1 MPKELVKLRDQYIQ
15 ENAGGSSLHPSSAL
29 SKPISPLALPPS
41 SLPPVPASPSSLSS
55 VSATAGN
62 SSACDLTGTSP
73 GTVSLDAVFLDHR
86 RPRDITF
93 SVTSSTFST
102 SHTSSEDLTP
112 PSPGVPDLDEDAGS
126 NQSLTGRQ
134 GQDSLDPHGMR
145 TMSDLQIEPTAKVE
159 DLLAMFK
166 ETESLEEQGDILHYL
181 SYTKGIM
188 FDTKLG
194 PEGHSLI
201 TVKDLLKDLYEK
213 ACQERRWALVRH
225 IAGILGKKVEDLAKA
240 ITDILVRQKQVTI
253 GMPPASEHTIT
264 RPLPSKEL
272 RQIINKA
279 HGGDQSTAML
289 TQELLVFLAM
299 FIRTEPQ
306 LFSEMLRL
314 RVGLIIQ
321 VMASELGRA
330 LKCSGQEA
338 SEHLLNLSP
347 YEMKM
352 LLHHIL
358 SGKEFGVKG
367 GMTLFISSSDSSP
380 YSSFSYTLRF
390 PCDFFLNI
398 YLFITVITV
407 NRKKRKYRSRENIVM
422 HCIKNQHDVSCTQ
435 NDILRT

>member
-1 MPKELVKLRDQYIQ
+1 MLSCYFVCNIGLHNTISFCFLVTHSLSDSLELEKLRDQYIQ
-15 ENAGGSSLHPSSAL
+15 ATADGLSLHSSLAVN
-29 SKPISPLALPPS
+29 KPLSPLALLPS
-41 SLPPVPASPSSLSS
+41 PLSS
-55 VSATAGN
+55 IIAET
-62 SSACDLTGTSP
+62 DLTGTSP
-73 GTVSLDAVFLDHR
+73 GTSSLDNVFLNTQPSTSR

-93 SVTSSTFST
+93 SVTSSNFST

-112 PSPGVPDLDEDAGS
+112 NSPGVPDLEDDSANPNLDAGNTES
-126 NQSLTGRQ
+126 GDAST
-134 GQDSLDPHGMR
+134 MR
-145 TMSDLQIEPTAKVE
+145 TMSDLQIEANAKVE

-181 SYTKGIM
+181 AYTKGIT
-188 FDTKLG
+188 FDTGLA
-194 PEGHSLI
+194 PEGHRLI

-253 GMPPASEHTIT
+253 GMPPTSEYTIT

-272 RQIINKA
+272 RHIINKA

-367 GMTLFISSSDSSP
+367 GLFCHF
-380 YSSFSYTLRF
+380 YSSF
-390 PCDFFLNI
+390 FF
-398 YLFITVITV
+398 
-407 NRKKRKYRSRENIVM
+407 
-422 HCIKNQHDVSCTQ
+422 SCS
-435 NDILRT
+435 L